1 MIPTD
6 LVFWLTQVLNGLVLG
21 VLLLLIT
28 LGLTIIFG
36 IVGVVNFAHGSLYML
51 GAYFAISIIAAT
63 GNFWVGLI
71 GAPLLVGAVGIVME
85 RAVIRPV
92 RKHPSIFT
100 LLLTFG
106 VALVLDE
113 AVKIFW
119 GALPYSIAA
128 PSALSGTIRL
138 IGLPYPVY
146 RLFILGFGLGVTALL
161 FLFLEKTDLG
171 VVVRAASA
179 DSEMLEVM
187 GINTSRLFM
196 WVFALGSAL
205 AALGGVVAGP
215 LLTVYP
221 GMGVGIIIEAFVVLV
236 LGGLGSLRGAIMA
249 AALVSQVQAL
259 GAAVISEYA
268 LGIVFAMMA
277 AILLLRPRG
286 LLGQGRL
293 D

>member
-6 LVFWLTQVLNGLVLG
+6 PVFWLTQVFNGLVLG
-21 VLLLLIT
+21 ALLLLIT

-36 IVGVVNFAHGSLYML
+36 MVGVVNFAHGGLYML
-51 GAYFAISIIAAT
+51 GAYFAVSLIAVT
-63 GNFWVGLI
+63 KQFWIGLI
-71 GAPLLVGAVGIVME
+71 GAPLLVAAVGIGME
-85 RAVIRPV
+85 RAIIRPA
-92 RKHPSIFT
+92 RKHPPIYT

-113 AVKIFW
+113 AVKILW

-128 PSALSGTIRL
+128 PALLTGSVKL
-138 IGLPYPVY
+138 LGLSFPIY
-146 RLFILGFGLGVTALL
+146 RLFILGCGVGVTAFL

-171 VVVRAASA
+171 IVIRAASA
-179 DSEMLEVM
+179 DSEMLQVM
-187 GINTSRLFM
+187 GVNTSRLFM

-221 GMGVGIIIEAFVVLV
+221 GMGVGIIVEAFVVLV
-236 LGGLGSLRGAIMA
+236 LGGLGSLRGAILA
-249 AALVSQVQAL
+249 AGLVGQVQAL
-259 GAAVISEYA
+259 GAVLISEYA
-268 LGIVFAMMA
+268 LVIVFAMMA
-277 AILLLRPRG
+277 AILLFRPRG